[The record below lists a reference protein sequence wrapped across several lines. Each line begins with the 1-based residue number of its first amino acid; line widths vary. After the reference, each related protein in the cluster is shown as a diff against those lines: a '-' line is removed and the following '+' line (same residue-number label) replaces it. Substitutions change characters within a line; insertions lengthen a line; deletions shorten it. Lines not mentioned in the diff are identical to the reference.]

1 MKFPFYIALRYLFAK
16 KSHNIINVI
25 SGISVVS
32 ITVGTMA
39 LIIVLSVFNGFENLV
54 TSLLNSFNPD
64 LVISA
69 SKGKTFSMDAFPL
82 DKIMAVEG
90 VANYAEVLEE
100 TALVTYRDRQHI
112 VKMKGVGEGFEKIN
126 QIDSMMLDGRYLLLD
141 GSAERV
147 VIGHGVESILGVNR
161 EDYTNPL
168 VFYVPKRGKAVSI
181 NPAQAFRSGSLYA
194 SGSFTIHADVD
205 VNYTLV
211 PINFARR
218 LLDYSNEVT
227 AVELSLKHK
236 TNNKKVQREIEKI
249 LGEQFEVKNRFQQ
262 QELLYSITR
271 SEKWAIFLIL
281 CFIML
286 LAAFNIVGSLSML
299 IIEKRKDIGVLRS
312 LGANLPVVRKI
323 FLLEGA
329 MITFGGSLIGVI
341 LGSLVCLLQQ
351 HFGIIGI
358 QAEGSFIIEAYPVK
372 MLFSDV
378 ILVFI
383 TVSALGFLAALIPV
397 QRIKDFNFIV
407 RD

>member
-64 LVISA
+64 LVISV
-69 SKGKTFSMDAFPL
+69 SKGKTFSMDGFPL
-82 DKIMAVEG
+82 DKVMAVEG

-112 VKMKGVGEGFEKIN
+112 VKMKGVGKGFEKIN
-126 QIDSMMLDGRYLLLD
+126 KIDSMMWDGQYLLMD
-141 GSAERV
+141 RDIERV
-147 VIGHGVESILGVNR
+147 VIGHGVETILGVNR
-161 EDYTNPL
+161 EDYANPL
-168 VFYVPKRGKAVSI
+168 VFFVPKRGKTVSI
-181 NPAQAFRSGSLYA
+181 NPAQSFRSGSLYA
-194 SGSFTIHADVD
+194 SGSFAIHADVD

-227 AVELSLKHK
+227 AVELSLKHNI
-236 TNNKKVQREIEKI
+236 NNKKVQREIEKI

-323 FLLEGA
+323 FLMEGA

-341 LGSLVCLLQQ
+341 LGSVVCLLQQ

>member
-1 MKFPFYIALRYLFAK
+1 M
-16 KSHNIINVI
+16 I

-69 SKGKTFSMDAFPL
+69 SKGKTFSMDGFPL

-194 SGSFTIHADVD
+194 SGSFAIHADVD

>member
-1 MKFPFYIALRYLFAK
+1 
-16 KSHNIINVI
+16 
-25 SGISVVS
+25 
-32 ITVGTMA
+32 MA

>member
-1 MKFPFYIALRYLFAK
+1 
-16 KSHNIINVI
+16 VI

-64 LVISA
+64 LVISV
-69 SKGKTFSMDAFPL
+69 SKGKTFSMDGFPL
-82 DKIMAVEG
+82 DKVMAVEG

-112 VKMKGVGEGFEKIN
+112 VKMKGVGKGFEKIN
-126 QIDSMMLDGRYLLLD
+126 KIDSMMWDGQYLLMD
-141 GSAERV
+141 RDIERV
-147 VIGHGVESILGVNR
+147 VIGHGVETILGVNR
-161 EDYTNPL
+161 EDYANPL
-168 VFYVPKRGKAVSI
+168 VFFVPKRGKTVSI
-181 NPAQAFRSGSLYA
+181 NPAQSFRSGSLYA
-194 SGSFTIHADVD
+194 SGSFAIHADVD

-227 AVELSLKHK
+227 AVELSLKHNI
-236 TNNKKVQREIEKI
+236 NNKKVQREIEKI

-323 FLLEGA
+323 FLMEGA

-341 LGSLVCLLQQ
+341 LGSVVCLLQQ

>member
-1 MKFPFYIALRYLFAK
+1 M
-16 KSHNIINVI
+16 I

-82 DKIMAVEG
+82 DKVMAVEG

-126 QIDSMMLDGRYLLLD
+126 KIDSMMWDGHYLLMD
-141 GSAERV
+141 RDVERV
-147 VIGHGVESILGVNR
+147 VIGHGVETILGVNR
-161 EDYTNPL
+161 EDYANPL
-168 VFYVPKRGKAVSI
+168 VFFVPKRGKTVSI
-181 NPAQAFRSGSLYA
+181 NPAQSFRSGSLYA
-194 SGSFTIHADVD
+194 SGSFAIHADVD

-236 TNNKKVQREIEKI
+236 INNKKVQREIEKI

-329 MITFGGSLIGVI
+329 LITLGGSLIGVI
-341 LGSLVCLLQQ
+341 LGSVVCLLQQ